1 MEEPNRH
8 FRSLCS
14 SLRARQVASG
24 TLESYGDA
32 TAKIRLNALFDV
44 SPALLKTLMNFLST
58 ATIPIILGSA
68 VHSSP
73 FFILITTLP
82 LLKWAQARAMTF

>member
-14 SLRARQVASG
+14 SLKARQVASG

-32 TAKIRLNALFDV
+32 TAKIRLNAFDV

-73 FFILITTLP
+73 FFILITPLP